1 MPDHRSLCSAEIT
14 IHDVHRRE
22 DCPRWTS
29 WDGLAAFLHQ
39 SLKPYE
45 DSIHDIRQGIDDAFL
60 QRNGHSGFV
69 LIAEADRRPAGS
81 LVMLRTGMKGYVP
94 ENLLVFV
101 AVDPALRGRG
111 VGEQLVRKAIELADG
126 DIKLHVERQNPAKRL
141 YERLGFASKYAELRY
156 VR

>member
-1 MPDHRSLCSAEIT
+1 
-14 IHDVHRRE
+14 
-22 DCPRWTS
+22 
-29 WDGLAAFLHQ
+29 
-39 SLKPYE
+39 
-45 DSIHDIRQGIDDAFL
+45 
-60 QRNGHSGFV
+60 
-69 LIAEADRRPAGS
+69 
-81 LVMLRTGMKGYVP
+81 MLRTGMKGYVP

-141 YERLGFASKYAELRY
+141 YERLGFASKYAEMRY